1 MKKDCVFCK
10 IIAGEIPS
18 EKVYEDNLM
27 IIIKDINPQV
37 KKHFLLIPKKHYANI
52 VEMSLEEAVELGESL
67 KTLST
72 LVDDLG
78 LQDGF
83 KLVSNKG
90 GNARQTVENLH
101 IHILGGELLSDKM
114 G

>member
-52 VEMSLEEAVELGESL
+52 VEMSLKRRWSL
-67 KTLST
+67 AK
-72 LVDDLG
+72 
-78 LQDGF
+78 
-83 KLVSNKG
+83 
-90 GNARQTVENLH
+90 A
-101 IHILGGELLSDKM
+101 
-114 G
+114 

>member
-78 LQDGF
+78 
-83 KLVSNKG
+83 
-90 GNARQTVENLH
+90 
-101 IHILGGELLSDKM
+101 
-114 G
+114 